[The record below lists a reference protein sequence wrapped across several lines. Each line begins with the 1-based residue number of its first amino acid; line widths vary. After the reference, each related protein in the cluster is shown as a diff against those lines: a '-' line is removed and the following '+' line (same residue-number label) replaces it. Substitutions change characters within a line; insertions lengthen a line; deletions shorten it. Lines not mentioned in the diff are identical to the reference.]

1 MNLIYNCTGR
11 TDRQFKSIKGRRRER
26 EIQGCWIYLPLLAPK
41 KVAKNPRQKKIQPP
55 VTRFFIG
62 DVSKTWSGKKCQKWK
77 SMKKSAPEHIKKE
90 ISNKNY
96 AFDTPSSCRNPDND
110 PNGPW
115 CYYEG
120 IFAVLEI

>member
-1 MNLIYNCTGR
+1 
-11 TDRQFKSIKGRRRER
+11 
-26 EIQGCWIYLPLLAPK
+26 
-41 KVAKNPRQKKIQPP
+41 
-55 VTRFFIG
+55 
-62 DVSKTWSGKKCQKWK
+62 
-77 SMKKSAPEHIKKE
+77 MKKSAPEHIKKE

-120 IFAVLEI
+120 IFAVLEIQANFEKLVGKWEYCDVPSCRPTPKNQNVPQKTCLESKEGYDYSGIINKAAGGKACQV